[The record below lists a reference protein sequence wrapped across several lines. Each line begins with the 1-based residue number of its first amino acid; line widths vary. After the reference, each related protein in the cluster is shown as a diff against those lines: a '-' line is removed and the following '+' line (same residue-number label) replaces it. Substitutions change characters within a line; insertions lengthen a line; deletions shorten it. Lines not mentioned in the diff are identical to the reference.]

1 MENWL
6 ILRRK
11 FHEHAYVYM
20 DIHIHTYTLYLL
32 WQVIVERGSQI
43 EADVDLR

>member
-1 MENWL
+1 MQNWL

-11 FHEHAYVYM
+11 FHEHAYIYM
-20 DIHIHTYTLYLL
+20 DIHIQYIHALFVMAGYSRTG
-32 WQVIVERGSQI
+32 QP